1 MPEYEAIYANLPT
14 FGLAAAT
21 AHIPVSGKGNSA
33 VQRLGQT
40 DLEPPDVESY

>member
-21 AHIPVSGKGNSA
+21 AHIPVSRKGNSA
-33 VQRLGQT
+33 VERLGQT